1 MFLDEVLIKVHG
13 GKGGDGIVAFR
24 REKYVPLGG
33 PAGGNGGRGGSVIFV
48 GEEGINT
55 LGNFRYT
62 RLIKADNG
70 ENGKNKNQ
78 HGKSAKN
85 TYVKVP
91 LGTVVKTQDGAYIGE
106 ITEHNEELVV
116 AHGGRG
122 GRGNTAFK
130 SNKNQAPQFSERGLP
145 GEIRELKLELKMIAD
160 VGLIGFPNAGK
171 STIISIISNAKPK
184 IADYPFTTLT
194 PNLGVVLHN
203 DYDFVVADIPGLI
216 ENASLGSGLGFQ
228 FLRHIE
234 RCRVFVHVVDA
245 SSEDPYQ
252 NYLTVNN
259 ELAKYNEELVN
270 RPQVVVL
277 NKIDLL
283 TEEEINKI
291 KAKFNQDVLLLS
303 AVTKKGLSTFLDKTV
318 EVLQMAP
325 KIILEIPYEE
335 LIETKKEELIYNI
348 TLGDD
353 GIYSLSG
360 SVIEALFYRTDFS
373 NEASVK
379 RFSYQLRQLQIHERL
394 REAGIKNGDTVKILG
409 YEFEFYD

>member
-1 MFLDEVLIKVHG
+1 MFLDEVLVKVHG

-33 PAGGNGGRGGSVIFV
+33 PSGGNGGRGGSVIFV

-62 RLIKADNG
+62 RIIKALNG

-78 HGKSAKN
+78 HGKGAKN

-91 LGTVVKTQDGAYIGE
+91 LGTIVKTTDGAYLGE
-106 ITEHNEELVV
+106 ITHHQEELVV

-145 GEIRELKLELKMIAD
+145 GETRELKLELKMIAD

-171 STIISIISNAKPK
+171 STIISVISNAKPK

-203 DYDFVVADIPGLI
+203 DYDFVAADIPGLI
-216 ENASLGSGLGFQ
+216 ENASLGQGLGFQ
-228 FLRHIE
+228 FLKHIE
-234 RCRVFVHVVDA
+234 RCRVFVHVVDI
-245 SSEDPYQ
+245 SSDNPYQ
-252 NYLTVNN
+252 NYLIVNQ
-259 ELAKYNEELVN
+259 ELAKYNEELLN

-277 NKIDLL
+277 NKVDLL
-283 TEEEINKI
+283 TEEKINQI
-291 KAKFNQDVLLLS
+291 KEKFNRDVILLS
-303 AVTKKGLSTFLDKTV
+303 AITHQGINEFLDKTV
-318 EVLQMAP
+318 SVLKTAP
-325 KIILEIPYEE
+325 KISLTVEYHK
-335 LIETKKEELIYNI
+335 LIEEKPETLLYDI

-353 GIYSLSG
+353 GLYSLSG

-394 REAGIKNGDTVKILG
+394 REAGVKNGDTVKILG
-409 YEFEFYD
+409 FEFEFYD

>member
-91 LGTVVKTQDGAYIGE
+91 LGTVVKTTDGAYIGE

-234 RCRVFVHVVDA
+234 RCCVFVHVVDA

-335 LIETKKEELIYNI
+335 LIENKKEELIYNI
-348 TLGDD
+348 TLDDD

>member
-91 LGTVVKTQDGAYIGE
+91 LGTVVKTTDGAYIGE

-335 LIETKKEELIYNI
+335 LIENKKEELIYNI
-348 TLGDD
+348 TLDDD

>member
-1 MFLDEVLIKVHG
+1 MVLDEVLIKVHG
-13 GKGGDGIVAFR
+13 GNGGDGIVAFR

-55 LGNFRYT
+55 LANFRYT

-91 LGTVVKTQDGAYIGE
+91 LGTVVKTTDGAYIGE

-283 TEEEINKI
+283 NEEEINKI

-335 LIETKKEELIYNI
+335 LIENKKEELIYNI
-348 TLGDD
+348 TLDDD

>member
-91 LGTVVKTQDGAYIGE
+91 LGTVVKTTDGAYIGE

-283 TEEEINKI
+283 NEEEINKI

-335 LIETKKEELIYNI
+335 LIENKKEELIYNI
-348 TLGDD
+348 TLDDD

>member
-33 PAGGNGGRGGSVIFV
+33 PAGGNGGRGGSVILV

-62 RLIKADNG
+62 RIIKADNG
-70 ENGKNKNQ
+70 ENGKSKNQ
-78 HGKSAKN
+78 NGKGAKN
-85 TYVKVP
+85 IYLKVP
-91 LGTVVKTQDGAYIGE
+91 LGTVVKTKEGAYIGE
-106 ITEHNEELVV
+106 ITHHQEELVV

-145 GEIRELKLELKMIAD
+145 GEQRELKLELKMIAD

-335 LIETKKEELIYNI
+335 LIENKKEELIYNI
-348 TLGDD
+348 TLDDD

>member
-91 LGTVVKTQDGAYIGE
+91 LGTVVKTTDGAYIGE

-171 STIISIISNAKPK
+171 STIISII
-184 IADYPFTTLT
+184 I
-194 PNLGVVLHN
+194 
-203 DYDFVVADIPGLI
+203 
-216 ENASLGSGLGFQ
+216 
-228 FLRHIE
+228 
-234 RCRVFVHVVDA
+234 
-245 SSEDPYQ
+245 
-252 NYLTVNN
+252 
-259 ELAKYNEELVN
+259 
-270 RPQVVVL
+270 
-277 NKIDLL
+277 
-283 TEEEINKI
+283 
-291 KAKFNQDVLLLS
+291 
-303 AVTKKGLSTFLDKTV
+303 
-318 EVLQMAP
+318 
-325 KIILEIPYEE
+325 
-335 LIETKKEELIYNI
+335 
-348 TLGDD
+348 
-353 GIYSLSG
+353 
-360 SVIEALFYRTDFS
+360 
-373 NEASVK
+373 
-379 RFSYQLRQLQIHERL
+379 
-394 REAGIKNGDTVKILG
+394 
-409 YEFEFYD
+409 

>member
-1 MFLDEVLIKVHG
+1 MFLDEVLVKVSG
-13 GKGGDGIVAFR
+13 GRGGDGIVAFR

-78 HGKSAKN
+78 HGKGAKN

-91 LGTVVKTQDGAYIGE
+91 LGTVVKTQEGAYIGE

-145 GEIRELKLELKMIAD
+145 GETRELKLELKMIAD

-171 STIISIISNAKPK
+171 STIISVISNAKPK

-245 SSEDPYQ
+245 SSDDPYQ

-283 TEEEINKI
+283 TEAEINKI

-303 AVTKKGLSTFLDKTV
+303 AVTQNGLETFLDKTV
-318 EVLQMAP
+318 EVLQTAP
-325 KIILEIPYEE
+325 KITLEISYEE
-335 LIETKKEELIYNI
+335 LIENKKEELIYNI

-353 GIYSLSG
+353 GIFSLSG

>member
-13 GKGGDGIVAFR
+13 GAKGATVSSLLDVKIR
-24 REKYVPLGG
+24 STWG

-91 LGTVVKTQDGAYIGE
+91 LGTVVKTTDGAYIGE

-203 DYDFVVADIPGLI
+203 DYDFVVADI
-216 ENASLGSGLGFQ
+216 
-228 FLRHIE
+228 
-234 RCRVFVHVVDA
+234 
-245 SSEDPYQ
+245 
-252 NYLTVNN
+252 
-259 ELAKYNEELVN
+259 
-270 RPQVVVL
+270 
-277 NKIDLL
+277 
-283 TEEEINKI
+283 
-291 KAKFNQDVLLLS
+291 
-303 AVTKKGLSTFLDKTV
+303 LD
-318 EVLQMAP
+318 
-325 KIILEIPYEE
+325 
-335 LIETKKEELIYNI
+335 
-348 TLGDD
+348 
-353 GIYSLSG
+353 
-360 SVIEALFYRTDFS
+360 
-373 NEASVK
+373 
-379 RFSYQLRQLQIHERL
+379 
-394 REAGIKNGDTVKILG
+394 
-409 YEFEFYD
+409 

>member
-91 LGTVVKTQDGAYIGE
+91 LGTVVKTTDGAYIGE

-335 LIETKKEELIYNI
+335 LIENRKEELIYNI
-348 TLGDD
+348 TLDDD

>member
-1 MFLDEVLIKVHG
+1 M
-13 GKGGDGIVAFR
+13 
-24 REKYVPLGG
+24 
-33 PAGGNGGRGGSVIFV
+33 
-48 GEEGINT
+48 
-55 LGNFRYT
+55 
-62 RLIKADNG
+62 IKADNG

-91 LGTVVKTQDGAYIGE
+91 LGTVVKTTDGAYIGE

-335 LIETKKEELIYNI
+335 LIENKKEELIYNI
-348 TLGDD
+348 TLDDD

>member
-1 MFLDEVLIKVHG
+1 MFLDEVIIKVHG
-13 GKGGDGIVAFR
+13 GKGGDGMVAFR

-33 PAGGNGGRGGSVIFV
+33 PAGGNGGRGGSVILV

-62 RLIKADNG
+62 RIIKADNG
-70 ENGKNKNQ
+70 ENGKSKNQ
-78 HGKSAKN
+78 NGKGAKN
-85 TYVKVP
+85 IYLKVP
-91 LGTVVKTQDGAYIGE
+91 LGTVVKTKEGAYIGE
-106 ITEHNEELVV
+106 ITHHQEELVV

-145 GEIRELKLELKMIAD
+145 GEQRELKLELKMIAD

-171 STIISIISNAKPK
+171 STIISVISNAKPK

-203 DYDFVVADIPGLI
+203 DYDFVAADIPGLI
-216 ENASLGSGLGFQ
+216 ENASLGHGLGFQ
-228 FLRHIE
+228 FLKHIE
-234 RCRVFVHVVDA
+234 RCRVFIHVIDA

-252 NYLTVNN
+252 NYITVNN

-283 TEEEINKI
+283 TEYKLNQVI
-291 KAKFNQDVLLLS
+291 AKFDNDILLIS
-303 AVTKKGLSTFLDKTV
+303 AVTQTGINEFLDKTV
-318 EVLQMAP
+318 EILKTAP
-325 KIILEIPYEE
+325 KIKLEIPYEE
-335 LIETKKEELIYNI
+335 LIENKTEQQLYTI

-360 SVIEALFYRTDFS
+360 NVIEALFYRTDFS
-373 NEASVK
+373 NEVSVK

-394 REAGIKNGDTVKILG
+394 REAGVKNGDTVKILG

>member
-91 LGTVVKTQDGAYIGE
+91 LGTVVKTTDGAYIGE

-335 LIETKKEELIYNI
+335 LIENRKEELIYNI